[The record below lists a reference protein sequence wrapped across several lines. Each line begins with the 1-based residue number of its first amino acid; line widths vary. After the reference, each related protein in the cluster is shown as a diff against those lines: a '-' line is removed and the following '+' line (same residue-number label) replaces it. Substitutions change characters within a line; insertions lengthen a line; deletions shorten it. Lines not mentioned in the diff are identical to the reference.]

1 MAKTKI
7 KFFCSLQKKENKKQG
22 RWSQEEQDRFL
33 KGCYFFKNDWEK
45 IKDYIKT
52 RTIPQIRSHAQK
64 YLIKICRKYSIKL
77 TKKKFSNRLSKHL
90 DITKLPY
97 KGKTNISNMSIYEK
111 NILEMFNYY
120 NRELI
125 QDDKYYANNNSQ
137 SINMPGFKDYNSM
150 SPIPIYINNL
160 NNSVQSDL
168 NNNLVEKNIKNEVE
182 IKPNEN
188 LKDLKND
195 DNFLS
200 SINNYNSSINSF
212 CPKNFDFL
220 SNVQNGIKPNTNNTL
235 SFFLQNQNNQN
246 LYNQLFNSFNYP
258 IKKLD
263 LNYPQT
269 INSVN
274 DFNQNKYLIQNEYE
288 FHLMQKISYY
298 NNLLLN
304 YIKSNQKINQNILIF
319 LGFNPKENDASV
331 NNNNIEN
338 NNKSSIELNFIN
350 NNNNSII
357 NNNNNLIYRNNIIP
371 NNFNNITDKIIN

>member
-125 QDDKYYANNNSQ
+125 QDDKYYANNDSQ
-137 SINMPGFKDYNSM
+137 CVNMSGFKEYNSM
-150 SPIPIYINNL
+150 SSLPIYANHM
-160 NNSVQSDL
+160 NNSAQGDL
-168 NNNLVEKNIKNEVE
+168 NSNLVEKEIKNENSSK
-182 IKPNEN
+182 INEN
-188 LKDLKND
+188 LKND

-200 SINNYNSSINSF
+200 SINNYNSSLNSF
-212 CPKNFDFL
+212 CPKTFDIL
-220 SNVQNGIKPNTNNTL
+220 SNVQNGLKPNDNNSL
-235 SFFLQNQNNQN
+235 SFFLQNSNNQN
-246 LYNQLFNSFNYP
+246 FYSQLLNSFNYP

-263 LNYPQT
+263 LNYPQS

-274 DFNQNKYLIQNEYE
+274 DFNQSKYLIQNEYE
-288 FHLMQKISYY
+288 FHLMHKISYY
-298 NNLLLN
+298 NSLLLN
-304 YIKSNQKINQNILIF
+304 YIKSNQKLNQNILIF
-319 LGFNPKENDASV
+319 LGFNPKDNSTNV
-331 NNNNIEN
+331 NNIES
-338 NNKSSIELNFIN
+338 NNKSNLELNYIN
-350 NNNNSII
+350 NNNNSLI
-357 NNNNNLIYRNNIIP
+357 NHNNDLIYSNNTNP
-371 NNFNNITDKIIN
+371 NTFNNSDKIIN

>member
-1 MAKTKI
+1 
-7 KFFCSLQKKENKKQG
+7 
-22 RWSQEEQDRFL
+22 
-33 KGCYFFKNDWEK
+33 
-45 IKDYIKT
+45 
-52 RTIPQIRSHAQK
+52 
-64 YLIKICRKYSIKL
+64 
-77 TKKKFSNRLSKHL
+77 
-90 DITKLPY
+90 
-97 KGKTNISNMSIYEK
+97 
-111 NILEMFNYY
+111 MFNYY

-125 QDDKYYANNNSQ
+125 QDDKYYSNNNNQ
-137 SINMPGFKDYNSM
+137 NINMPGFKDFNSM
-150 SPIPIYINNL
+150 SPIPLYGNNL

-168 NNNLVEKNIKNEVE
+168 NNNLVDKNIKNENE

-188 LKDLKND
+188 LEDLKNN

-212 CPKNFDFL
+212 YPKNFDFL
-220 SNVQNGIKPNTNNTL
+220 SSVQNSIKPNTNNTL

-246 LYNQLFNSFNYP
+246 FYNQLFNSFNYP

-263 LNYPQT
+263 LNYPQS

-319 LGFNPKENDASV
+319 LGFNPKENGV

-338 NNKSSIELNFIN
+338 NNKSNIELNYIN

-357 NNNNNLIYRNNIIP
+357 NNNLIYRNNIIP
-371 NNFNNITDKIIN
+371 NNFNNINGKIIN

>member
-125 QDDKYYANNNSQ
+125 QDDKYYANNDSQ
-137 SINMPGFKDYNSM
+137 CVNMPGFKEYNSM
-150 SPIPIYINNL
+150 SSLPIYANHM
-160 NNSVQSDL
+160 NNSVQGD
-168 NNNLVEKNIKNEVE
+168 LVEKEIKNENSS
-182 IKPNEN
+182 KMNEN
-188 LKDLKND
+188 LYNLKND

-200 SINNYNSSINSF
+200 SINNYNSSLNSF
-212 CPKNFDFL
+212 CPKTFDIL
-220 SNVQNGIKPNTNNTL
+220 SNVQNGLKPNDNNSL
-235 SFFLQNQNNQN
+235 SFFLQNSNNQN
-246 LYNQLFNSFNYP
+246 FYSQLLNSFNYP

-263 LNYPQT
+263 LNYPQS

-274 DFNQNKYLIQNEYE
+274 DFNQSKYLIQNEYE
-288 FHLMQKISYY
+288 FHLMHKISYY
-298 NNLLLN
+298 NSLLLN

-319 LGFNPKENDASV
+319 LGFNPKDNSTNV
-331 NNNNIEN
+331 NNIES
-338 NNKSSIELNFIN
+338 NNKSNLELNYIN
-350 NNNNSII
+350 NNNNNNSLINHNNDLIYSNNTNPNTFNNSDTII
-357 NNNNNLIYRNNIIP
+357 N
-371 NNFNNITDKIIN
+371 

>member
-125 QDDKYYANNNSQ
+125 QDDKYYSNNNNQ
-137 SINMPGFKDYNSM
+137 CINIPGFKDYNSM
-150 SPIPIYINNL
+150 NPIPIYSSNL
-160 NNSVQSDL
+160 NNSVQGDL
-168 NNNLVEKNIKNEVE
+168 NNNLIEKEIKNENSL
-182 IKPNEN
+182 KTNEN

-200 SINNYNSSINSF
+200 SFNNYNSSINLYS
-212 CPKNFDFL
+212 PKTFDIF
-220 SNVQNGIKPNTNNTL
+220 STIQNGIKPNTNNSL
-235 SFFLQNQNNQN
+235 SFFLQNPNNQN
-246 LYNQLFNSFNYP
+246 LYNQLLNSFNYP
-258 IKKLD
+258 IKKID
-263 LNYPQT
+263 LNYPQS
-269 INSVN
+269 ISSAN

-288 FHLMQKISYY
+288 FHLMHKISYY

-304 YIKSNQKINQNILIF
+304 YIKSNQKINQNILVF
-319 LGFNPKENDASV
+319 LGFNPKENGTNV
-331 NNNNIEN
+331 NNIEN
-338 NNKSSIELNFIN
+338 NNRNNFELNFIN
-350 NNNNSII
+350 NNNSII
-357 NNNNNLIYRNNIIP
+357 NNNNLIYRNNIIP
-371 NNFNNITDKIIN
+371 NNFNNSGKITN

>member
-125 QDDKYYANNNSQ
+125 QDDKYYSNNNNQ
-137 SINMPGFKDYNSM
+137 CINIPGFKDYNSM
-150 SPIPIYINNL
+150 SPVPIYASNV
-160 NNSVQSDL
+160 NNSVQADL
-168 NNNLVEKNIKNEVE
+168 NNNLIEKEIKNENSL
-182 IKPNEN
+182 KTNEN
-188 LKDLKND
+188 LKELKND

-200 SINNYNSSINSF
+200 PFNNYNSSINLFS
-212 CPKNFDFL
+212 PKTFDIF
-220 SNVQNGIKPNTNNTL
+220 STIQNGIKPNTNNTL
-235 SFFLQNQNNQN
+235 SFFLQNPNNQN
-246 LYNQLFNSFNYP
+246 LYNQLLNSFNYP

-263 LNYPQT
+263 LNYPQS
-269 INSVN
+269 ISSAN

-304 YIKSNQKINQNILIF
+304 YIKSNQKINQNILVF
-319 LGFNPKENDASV
+319 LGFNPKENATNV
-331 NNNNIEN
+331 NVNNIEIN
-338 NNKSSIELNFIN
+338 NRSNFELNFIN
-350 NNNNSII
+350 NTNNNSLI
-357 NNNNNLIYRNNIIP
+357 NNNDLIYRNNLIP
-371 NNFNNITDKIIN
+371 NNFNNSDKI

>member
-125 QDDKYYANNNSQ
+125 QDDKYYSNNNSQ
-137 SINMPGFKDYNSM
+137 CINIPGFKDYNSM
-150 SPIPIYINNL
+150 SPIPIYASNV
-160 NNSVQSDL
+160 NNSVQGDL
-168 NNNLVEKNIKNEVE
+168 NNNLIEKEIKNENSL
-182 IKPNEN
+182 KTNEN

-200 SINNYNSSINSF
+200 PFNNYNFSINLFS
-212 CPKNFDFL
+212 PKTFDIL
-220 SNVQNGIKPNTNNTL
+220 PTIQNGVKPNTNNTL
-235 SFFLQNQNNQN
+235 SFFLHNPNNQN
-246 LYNQLFNSFNYP
+246 LYNQLLNSFNYP

-263 LNYPQT
+263 LNYPQS
-269 INSVN
+269 ISSAN

-304 YIKSNQKINQNILIF
+304 YIKSNQKINQNILVF
-319 LGFNPKENDASV
+319 LGFNPKENDTNV
-331 NNNNIEN
+331 NNIEN
-338 NNKSSIELNFIN
+338 NNRNNLELNFIN
-350 NNNNSII
+350 NNNSII
-357 NNNNNLIYRNNIIP
+357 NNNNLIYRNNIIP
-371 NNFNNITDKIIN
+371 NNFNNSGKIIN

>member
-125 QDDKYYANNNSQ
+125 QDDKYYSNNNSQ
-137 SINMPGFKDYNSM
+137 CINIPGFKDYNSM
-150 SPIPIYINNL
+150 SPIPIYASNV
-160 NNSVQSDL
+160 NNSVQGDL
-168 NNNLVEKNIKNEVE
+168 NNNLIEKEIKNENSL
-182 IKPNEN
+182 KTNEN

-200 SINNYNSSINSF
+200 PFNNYNSSINLFS
-212 CPKNFDFL
+212 PKTFDIL
-220 SNVQNGIKPNTNNTL
+220 PTIQNGVKPNTNNTL
-235 SFFLQNQNNQN
+235 SFFLQNPNNQN
-246 LYNQLFNSFNYP
+246 LYNQLLNSFNYP

-263 LNYPQT
+263 LNYPQS
-269 INSVN
+269 ISSAN

-304 YIKSNQKINQNILIF
+304 YIKSNQKINQNILVF
-319 LGFNPKENDASV
+319 LGFNPKENDTNV
-331 NNNNIEN
+331 NNIEN
-338 NNKSSIELNFIN
+338 NNRNNLELNFIN
-350 NNNNSII
+350 NNNSII
-357 NNNNNLIYRNNIIP
+357 NNNNLIYRNNIIP
-371 NNFNNITDKIIN
+371 NNFNNSGKIIN